1 MSALPVRIYGDSVL
15 RRRARS
21 VEHDDPGLAALVENM
36 LDTMRA
42 ENGLGLAAP
51 QVGESVRVAVI
62 DRRGTEDGE
71 EDLVMINPEIT
82 VAWGRET
89 SEEGCLSLPEIWVK
103 VKRASH
109 LKLTY
114 FDLSGR
120 KLSLKASGRFAVAI
134 QHELDHLDGVL
145 LIDRVSSVHRRLL
158 KGKLDELKE
167 QARDTD

>member
-1 MSALPVRIYGDSVL
+1 MSVLPVRIYGAPILRKRAKSVDK
-15 RRRARS
+15 
-21 VEHDDPGLAALVENM
+21 DDPDVPLLVENM

-62 DRRGTEDGE
+62 DRRGTENGA

-82 VAWGRET
+82 VAWGQET

-109 LKLTY
+109 VKLTY
-114 FDLSGR
+114 SDLNGNEQ
-120 KLSLKASGRFAVAI
+120 SLKASGRFAVAI

-145 LIDRVSSVHRRLL
+145 LVDRVSSVQRRLL
-158 KGKLDELKE
+158 KGKLDALKE
-167 QARDTD
+167 QARASD

>member
-1 MSALPVRIYGDSVL
+1 MSVLPVRIYGDPVL
-15 RRRARS
+15 RKRAQS
-21 VEHDDPGLAALVENM
+21 VADDDPSLPALVENM

-62 DRRGTEDGE
+62 DRRGTEDGDS
-71 EDLVMINPEIT
+71 DLVMINPEIT
-82 VAWGRET
+82 VSWGHES

-109 LKLTY
+109 LKLAY
-114 FDLSGR
+114 HDLSGEQQT
-120 KLSLKASGRFAVAI
+120 LKASGRFAVAI

-145 LIDRVSSVHRRLL
+145 IIDRISSVQRRLL
-158 KGKLDELKE
+158 KGKLDALKAL
-167 QARDTD
+167 ARDVG